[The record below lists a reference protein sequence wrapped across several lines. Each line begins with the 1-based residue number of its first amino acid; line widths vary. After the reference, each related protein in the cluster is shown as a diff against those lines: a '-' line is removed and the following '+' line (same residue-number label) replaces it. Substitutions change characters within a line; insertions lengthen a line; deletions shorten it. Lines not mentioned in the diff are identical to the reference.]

1 MAIKKDKDKDKN
13 IVLKVNKLQNRY
25 LTDGNI
31 WTLDETFFS
40 EKISLFLVISL
51 KTHTILGYILDSR
64 FVTGHYVVEF
74 YKKMIAN

>member
-31 WTLDETFFS
+31 
-40 EKISLFLVISL
+40 
-51 KTHTILGYILDSR
+51 
-64 FVTGHYVVEF
+64 
-74 YKKMIAN
+74 